1 MNNTSHDGPMILLP
15 NLCMQWAVASL
26 AEVTVESTIVST
38 LIHPIPEVFVLGTG
52 PTSIPPLKESDW
64 YQEGDDFKNLS
75 DFRDTLNE
83 QGTQLE
89 ILDSV
94 RLDNETR
101 VHHTA
106 HTYHSQVNACATF
119 NILNAENRRV
129 AGAFLPVTLSG

>member
-1 MNNTSHDGPMILLP
+1 MTPRKQYDEDKVFVLGHFPGGFKVNNTSHDGPMILLP

-26 AEVTVESTIVST
+26 ADVTVESMIVSS

-94 RLDNETR
+94 RR
-101 VHHTA
+101 
-106 HTYHSQVNACATF
+106 S
-119 NILNAENRRV
+119 
-129 AGAFLPVTLSG
+129 TLM

>member
-1 MNNTSHDGPMILLP
+1 
-15 NLCMQWAVASL
+15 MQWAVASL

-52 PTSIPPLKESDW
+52 PTTIPPLKESDW
-64 YQEGDDFKNLS
+64 YQEGDECKNLS

-106 HTYHSQVNACATF
+106 HIQHLQVNACATF

>member
-1 MNNTSHDGPMILLP
+1 MILLP

-26 AEVTVESTIVST
+26 AEVTVESTIVSS

-52 PTSIPPLKESDW
+52 PTTIPPLKESDW

-101 VHHTA
+101 VHHTS
-106 HTYHSQVNACATF
+106 HIQSSNHGIDCEGSNLVQQVGFFYT
-119 NILNAENRRV
+119 
-129 AGAFLPVTLSG
+129 PVQDFTKEVLWPK